1 MKYWN
6 QYDEQYYIVTTE
18 VRCDAFE
25 NRFSRFEATESV
37 FFEWRAFDVHNGVR
51 ALDVHAEGR
60 AVEVH
65 DELFR
70 RRLRLRRIVD
80 YKYA

>member
-37 FFEWRAFDVHNGVR
+37 FFDWRAFDVH
-51 ALDVHAEGR
+51 
-60 AVEVH
+60 
-65 DELFR
+65 
-70 RRLRLRRIVD
+70 
-80 YKYA
+80 Y